1 MINGIFKKKEKRIIL
16 LLLHDKL
23 NYDEQLFEWMNK
35 SNH

>member
-1 MINGIFKKKEKRIIL
+1 MINGIFKKEKRII